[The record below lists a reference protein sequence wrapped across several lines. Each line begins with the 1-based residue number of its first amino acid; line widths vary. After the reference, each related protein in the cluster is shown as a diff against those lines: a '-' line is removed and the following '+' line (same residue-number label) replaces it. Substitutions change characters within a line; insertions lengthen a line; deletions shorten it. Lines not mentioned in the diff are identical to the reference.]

1 MPLDNNRQAAPRAAA
16 RQDRSGRDR
25 MADAP
30 PPRTQGS
37 GPLRSTLDFGGGVFL
52 LALAAVGYIGA
63 FSLPVGHLS
72 GIGSGLMPKVVAL
85 LVAAFGA
92 ALVIQSL
99 FLEGDR
105 LEQWAVRGPIFVLGG
120 VLVFALTIRTWG
132 LLVAGPLAIVVSA
145 LGTRETK
152 PVEVAVLAVTMTLL
166 SGLLFKELLN
176 LPIPF
181 DPAGLV
187 PEPLF
192 RAYVGAKAALGQAV
206 TDLKTMFG
214 R

>member
-1 MPLDNNRQAAPRAAA
+1 MTDT
-16 RQDRSGRDR
+16 
-25 MADAP
+25 P

-37 GPLRSTLDFGGGVFL
+37 GPLKSTLDFGGGVFL
-52 LALAAVGYIGA
+52 MALAAVGYIGA

-72 GIGSGLMPKVVAL
+72 GLLPKVVAL

-99 FLEGDR
+99 FVEGDR
-105 LEQWAVRGPIFVLGG
+105 LEQWAIRGPIFVLGG

-132 LLVAGPLAIVVSA
+132 LVVAGPLGIAVSA
-145 LGTRETK
+145 FGTRESK
-152 PVEVAVLAVTMTLL
+152 PWEVALLAVTMTML

-187 PEPLF
+187 PEPVF
-192 RAYVGAKAALGQAV
+192 RAYVGAKAALGHAV
-206 TDLKTMFG
+206 TELKTMFS